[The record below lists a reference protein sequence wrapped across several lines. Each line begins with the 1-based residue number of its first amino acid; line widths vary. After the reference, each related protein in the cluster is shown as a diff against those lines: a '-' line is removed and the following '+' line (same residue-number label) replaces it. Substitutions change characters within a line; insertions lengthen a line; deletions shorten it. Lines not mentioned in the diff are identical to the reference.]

1 MSIRCLKSIPPDTAK
16 ARFLRLADN
25 HFQWWLRLPI
35 VNLLWRRD
43 FVRFAISLNF
53 LIDQIFE
60 ALSTLNCLESKPAGG
75 KDFSTYDLFP
85 KLDVKPAD
93 LMERLER
100 IVSLHNLY
108 TSERE
113 ARRLLR
119 ETLSLGIERFEL
131 GFDWLRMVQNPSR
144 PSRFRFSP
152 NPEHHLLIAEE
163 LAVFYR
169 TLELVAAIGVSGS
182 VARDL
187 ADETS
192 DLDLDIICSQTPAE
206 DARYN
211 IASRLADN
219 ADDIRLQSTQDST
232 TDEFFIG
239 GVLIDVRYWVLSR
252 LSKIVDTL
260 EVKSYW
266 DENALAHL
274 DLMKAIWDPDAVIMD
289 HKDRL
294 EKNAGRIR
302 SKRVSKSLKSL
313 SQSIHDLQESSVRKP
328 SRVDFFFALT
338 DSIMEFFNVLSA
350 MNNRWIIFP
359 KYAHQWTEGMETCV
373 PNFCSQV
380 ESIILNGIDPQRYGE
395 IVSSM
400 TRLFE
405 EIQSL
410 PV

>member
-1 MSIRCLKSIPPDTAK
+1 MSIRRLKSIPPDTAK

-43 FVRFAISLNF
+43 FVRFAVSLNF
-53 LIDQIFE
+53 LIDQVLE
-60 ALSTLNCLESKPAGG
+60 ALLTLNCLESKPAGG
-75 KDFSTYDLFP
+75 KDSSTYDLFA
-85 KLDVKPAD
+85 KLSVKPAD

-113 ARRLLR
+113 SRRLLR
-119 ETLSLGIERFEL
+119 ETLSLGVDKFEL
-131 GFDWLRMVQNPSR
+131 GLGWLRMVQDPSR
-144 PSRFRFSP
+144 PSGFRFSP
-152 NPEHHLLIAEE
+152 NPERHLLIAEKMAI
-163 LAVFYR
+163 LYR
-169 TLELVAAIGVSGS
+169 TLESVAAIGVSGS

-206 DARYN
+206 NARN
-211 IASRLADN
+211 NVASRLADN
-219 ADDIRLQSTQDST
+219 ADDIRLQSTQDLT
-232 TDEFFIG
+232 TDEFFIE

-274 DLMKAIWDPDAVIMD
+274 DSMKAIWDPDAVITD

-294 EKNAGRIR
+294 EKNSSLIR
-302 SKRVSKSLKSL
+302 SKRVSKCLRSL
-313 SQSIHDLQESSVRKP
+313 SQSIHDLQQSSVGKP
-328 SRVDFFFALT
+328 SRADFFFALA
-338 DSIMEFFNVLSA
+338 DSIMDFFNVLSA
-350 MNNRWIIFP
+350 MNNRWTIFP
-359 KYAHQWTEGMETCV
+359 KYAHQWTEGLETCV

-395 IVSSM
+395 ITSSM

>member
-1 MSIRCLKSIPPDTAK
+1 MVASPT
-16 ARFLRLADN
+16 
-25 HFQWWLRLPI
+25 
-35 VNLLWRRD
+35 D
-43 FVRFAISLNF
+43 FVRFAVSFNL

-60 ALSTLNCLESKPAGG
+60 ALLTLNCLESEPAGG
-75 KDFSTYDLFP
+75 KDFSTYDLLP
-85 KLDVKPAD
+85 KLGVNPAD

-108 TSERE
+108 ASERE
-113 ARRLLR
+113 SRRLLR
-119 ETLSLGIERFEL
+119 ETLSLGVEKFEL
-131 GFDWLRMVQNPSR
+131 GFGWLRMVQDPSR
-144 PSRFRFSP
+144 PSGFRLSP
-152 NPEHHLLIAEE
+152 NPEHHLLIAEK
-163 LAVFYR
+163 LAVLYR
-169 TLELVAAIGVSGS
+169 TLESVVAIGASGS

-192 DLDLDIICSQTPAE
+192 DLDLDIICSQTPVE

-211 IASRLADN
+211 VASRLAGN

-232 TDEFFIG
+232 TEEFFIG

-252 LSKIVDTL
+252 LSEIVDTL

-274 DLMKAIWDPDAVIMD
+274 DSMKAIWDPDAVITD

-294 EKNAGRIR
+294 EKNSSLIR
-302 SKRVSKSLKSL
+302 SKRVSKSLRSL
-313 SQSIHDLQESSVRKP
+313 SQSIYDLQQSSVGKP

-359 KYAHQWTEGMETCV
+359 KYAHQWTEGLETCV

-395 IVSSM
+395 ITSSM
-400 TRLFE
+400 TRIFE